1 MVCLCFIGGGGY
13 RGLFIKLISSV
24 YILVLVGVI
33 KDVSIMDMVF
43 KGNAIVYYIYL
54 FLCLEIKVYI
64 NCLDEFILWD

>member
-33 KDVSIMDMVF
+33 KDISIMDMVF
-43 KGNAIVYYIYL
+43 KGNIIV
-54 FLCLEIKVYI
+54 
-64 NCLDEFILWD
+64 